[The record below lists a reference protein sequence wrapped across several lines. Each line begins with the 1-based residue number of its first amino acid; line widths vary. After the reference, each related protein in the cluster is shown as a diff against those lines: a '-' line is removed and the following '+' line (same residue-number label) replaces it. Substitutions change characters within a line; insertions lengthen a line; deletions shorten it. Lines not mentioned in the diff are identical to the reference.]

1 MVVGIVVFVLSFVV
15 MFDLSGGGFSVDRH
29 NEFCRG
35 IRSVQIAGQFIPAHP
50 EQGKIVGGQPI
61 EKRHG
66 FGGAVPDTW
75 EEVRPQADV
84 PDLLSL
90 WQKVR

>member
-1 MVVGIVVFVLSFVV
+1 VARGGEGVATSPPRGVVEERAG
-15 MFDLSGGGFSVDRH
+15 
-29 NEFCRG
+29 RG
-35 IRSVQIAGQFIPAHP
+35 REGR
-50 EQGKIVGGQPI
+50 VGAYVTMYN
-61 EKRHG
+61 G
-66 FGGAVPDTW
+66 FGGAVLDTW

>member
-1 MVVGIVVFVLSFVV
+1 VVEERAG
-15 MFDLSGGGFSVDRH
+15 
-29 NEFCRG
+29 RG
-35 IRSVQIAGQFIPAHP
+35 REGR
-50 EQGKIVGGQPI
+50 VGAYVTMYN
-61 EKRHG
+61 G
-66 FGGAVPDTW
+66 FGGAVLDTW

>member
-1 MVVGIVVFVLSFVV
+1 MEQTLRDAPRGAHV
-15 MFDLSGGGFSVDRH
+15 MMY
-29 NEFCRG
+29 N
-35 IRSVQIAGQFIPAHP
+35 
-50 EQGKIVGGQPI
+50 
-61 EKRHG
+61 G